1 MINSVTVTNH
11 LGKSLRLELARP
23 ELTGLAITSLT
34 GIGPGKA
41 TINTTE
47 LATTDGSIYNSAKMP
62 ERNIVIE
69 ITYLFY
75 NTIEEARHISYEYF
89 PLKKKITLEF
99 ETELKTVKIEG
110 YVESNDPNIF
120 SKQVKSQISI
130 VCPDP
135 YFYAIQDQVTY
146 FSSVIPEFEFPF
158 SNEGLDLTNVPIP
171 AQDIYPSSNLY
182 PGAYQFAPDIEFGS
196 LTFDKIQNIYYEGNA
211 DTGIYIK
218 MHALASASD
227 LKIYS
232 ITHRGEMDIDTSVLT
247 SITGNSIVRGDDIE
261 ICTIKGKKKAT
272 LLRNGITYNILNAIN
287 RDAEWFQLTYGD
299 NAFAYDFDGDTSAV
313 QFEIYNNILFE
324 GI

>member
-47 LATTDGSIYNSAKMP
+47 LATTDGSIYNSGKLP

-69 ITYLFY
+69 ITYLFHS
-75 NTIEEARHISYEYF
+75 TIEEARHISYEFF

-135 YFYAIQDQVTY
+135 YFYAIKDQATY
-146 FSSVIPEFEFPF
+146 FSSVVPLFEFPF
-158 SNEGLDLTNVPIP
+158 ENDGLDLTHVSFPRT
-171 AQDIYPSSNLY
+171 DLYPSEDLY
-182 PGAYQFAPDIEFGS
+182 PGVPVFEPNIEFGD
-196 LTFDKIQNIYYEGNA
+196 LRFDRIQNIFYEGNA
-211 DTGIYIK
+211 DTGIYIR
-218 MHALASASD
+218 MHALSKATD
-227 LKIYS
+227 IKIYD
-232 ITHRGEMDIDTSVLT
+232 ITTRGEIDIDTDIIT
-247 SITGNSIVRGDDIE
+247 SLTGNTVIKGDDIE

-272 LLRNGITYNILNAIN
+272 ITRNGITYNILNAIN
-287 RDAEWFQLTYGD
+287 RDADWFQLSYGD
-299 NAFAYDFDGDTSAV
+299 NAFAYDFEGDTMAL
-313 QFEIYNNILFE
+313 QFEIYNSILFE

>member
-47 LATTDGSIYNSAKMP
+47 LATTDGSIYNSGKLP

-69 ITYLFY
+69 ITYLFHS
-75 NTIEEARHISYEYF
+75 TIEEARHISYEYF

-99 ETELKTVKIEG
+99 ETELRTVKIEG

-120 SKQVKSQISI
+120 NKQVKSQISI

-146 FSSVIPEFEFPF
+146 FSSTESLFEFPF
-158 SNEGLDLTNVPIP
+158 ENDGLDLTHALIP
-171 AQDIYPSSNLY
+171 SQDLYPSEEIYPGSYDFEPVL
-182 PGAYQFAPDIEFGS
+182 IFGNI
-196 LTFDKIQNIYYEGNA
+196 TVDKIQNIFYEGNS
-211 DTGIYIK
+211 DTGISIK
-218 MHALASASD
+218 IHALSSADD
-227 LKIYS
+227 LKIFDV
-232 ITHRGEMDIDTSVLT
+232 TTRGEIDLDSDIIRTLT
-247 SITGNSIVRGDDIE
+247 GDSIIAGDDLE
-261 ICTIKGKKKAT
+261 ICTAKGKKKVELT
-272 LLRNGITYNILNAIN
+272 RNGIRYNILNAVN
-287 RDAEWFQLTYGD
+287 KDADWFQLQYGD
-299 NAFAYDFDGDTSAV
+299 NEFAYTFDGDLSAI
-313 QFEIYNNILFE
+313 QFEIHNKVLFE

>member
-1 MINSVTVTNH
+1 MIHAVTVTNH

-23 ELTGLAITSLT
+23 ELTGLAITGLT

-47 LATTDGSIYNSAKMP
+47 LATTDGSIYNSGKLS
-62 ERNIVIE
+62 ERNITIE
-69 ITYLFY
+69 ITYLFHQ
-75 NTIEEARHISYEYF
+75 TIEQARHISYEYF

-99 ETELKTVKIEG
+99 ETELRTVKIEG
-110 YVESNDPNIF
+110 YVESNDPDIF
-120 SKQVKSQISI
+120 TKQVKTNISI
-130 VCPDP
+130 ICPDP
-135 YFYAIQDQVTY
+135 YFYAIHDQVTY

-158 SNEGLDLTNVPIP
+158 SNEGMDLSHVTFPGQNV
-171 AQDIYPSSNLY
+171 YPREDLY
-182 PGAYQFAPDIEFGS
+182 PGIPLMEPIIEFGS
-196 LTFDKIQNIYYEGNA
+196 IAFDKIQNIFYEGNA

-227 LKIYS
+227 LKIYG
-232 ITHRGEMDIDTSVLT
+232 ITHRGEMDIDTSILI
-247 SITGNSIVRGDDIE
+247 SITGDSILRGDDIE

-299 NAFAYDFDGDTSAV
+299 NAFAYDFEGDTSAI
-313 QFEIYNNILFE
+313 QFEIYNNVLFE
-324 GI
+324 GV

>member
-47 LATTDGSIYNSAKMP
+47 LATTDGSIYNSGKLP

-69 ITYLFY
+69 ITYLFHS
-75 NTIEEARHISYEYF
+75 TIEEARHISYEFF

-146 FSSVIPEFEFPF
+146 FSSIIPEFEFPF
-158 SNEGLDLTNVPIP
+158 SNEGLDLTHVSFPRT
-171 AQDIYPSSNLY
+171 DLYPSEDLY
-182 PGAYQFAPDIEFGS
+182 PGVPTFEKTIEFGRIV
-196 LTFDKIQNIYYEGNA
+196 FDKIQNIFYEGNA
-211 DTGIYIK
+211 DTGIYIR
-218 MHALASASD
+218 MHALSSADD

-232 ITHRGEMDIDTSVLT
+232 INDRGELDIDTSIIS
-247 SITGNSIVRGDDIE
+247 SITGDSIIKGDDIE

-287 RDAEWFQLTYGD
+287 RDADWFQLTYGD
-299 NAFAYDFDGDTSAV
+299 NAFAYDFEGDTSAI
-313 QFEIYNNILFE
+313 QFEIYNNVLYE

>member
-47 LATTDGSIYNSAKMP
+47 LATTDGSIYNSGKLP

-69 ITYLFY
+69 ITYLFHS
-75 NTIEEARHISYEYF
+75 TIEEARHISYEFF

-120 SKQVKSQISI
+120 NKQVKSQISI

-146 FSSVIPEFEFPF
+146 FSSIIPEFEFPF
-158 SNEGLDLTNVPIP
+158 SNEGMDLSHVSFPG
-171 AQDIYPSSNLY
+171 QDVYPREDLY
-182 PGAYQFAPDIEFGS
+182 PGTPLMEPTIEFGS
-196 LTFDKIQNIYYEGNA
+196 ITFDKIQNIYYEGNA
-211 DTGIYIK
+211 DTGIYIRL
-218 MHALASASD
+218 HALASAD
-227 LKIYS
+227 NLKIFS
-232 ITHRGEMDIDTSVLT
+232 ITNRGEMDIDTSVLI
-247 SITGNSIVRGDDIE
+247 SITGDSIVRGDDIE
-261 ICTIKGKKKAT
+261 ICTVKGKKKAT

-287 RDAEWFQLTYGD
+287 RNADWFQLSYGD
-299 NAFAYDFDGDTSAV
+299 NAFAYDFEGDTSAI
-313 QFEIYNNILFE
+313 QFEIYNNVLYE

>member
-47 LATTDGSIYNSAKMP
+47 LATTDGSIYNSGKLP

-75 NTIEEARHISYEYF
+75 STIEEARHISYEFF

-120 SKQVKSQISI
+120 SKQVKSNISI

-146 FSSVIPEFEFPF
+146 FSSIIPEFEFPF
-158 SNEGLDLTNVPIP
+158 SNEGLDLTHVPFP
-171 AQDIYPSSNLY
+171 RTDLYPSEDLY
-182 PGAYQFAPDIEFGS
+182 PGVPIFEKTIEFGRIV
-196 LTFDKIQNIYYEGNA
+196 FDKIQNIFYEGNA
-211 DTGIYIK
+211 DTGIYIR
-218 MHALASASD
+218 MHALSSADD

-232 ITHRGEMDIDTSVLT
+232 INDRGELDIDTSIIS
-247 SITGNSIVRGDDIE
+247 SITGDSIIKGDDIE

-287 RDAEWFQLTYGD
+287 RDADWFQLTYGD
-299 NAFAYDFDGDTSAV
+299 NAFAYDFEGDTSAI
-313 QFEIYNNILFE
+313 QFEIYNNVLYE